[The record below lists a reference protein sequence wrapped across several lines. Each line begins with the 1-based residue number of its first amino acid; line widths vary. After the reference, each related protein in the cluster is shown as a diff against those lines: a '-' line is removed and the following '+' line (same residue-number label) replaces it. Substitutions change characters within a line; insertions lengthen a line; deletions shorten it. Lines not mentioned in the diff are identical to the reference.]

1 MKVYSQK
8 QINALMDTKISI
20 LRNSIIDICI
30 KSVQEAL
37 NKMVMHR
44 DHAGIKSIH
53 EALESMQI
61 DILHIEERNAKQNIP
76 TPKNTTQ
83 RKLIVKKLDERTK

>member
-44 DHAGIKSIH
+44 DYAEIKSLH
-53 EALESMQI
+53 EELESIQI
-61 DILHIEERNAKQNIP
+61 DILHIAERNAKQNIP
-76 TPKNTTQ
+76 TPKNTAK